1 MAVRHH
7 DKASSLPLQT
17 FWYQSAQTEK
27 GALVMRQQSF
37 LLQFYNVKI
46 IVKNKDIANSEQ

>member
-7 DKASSLPLQT
+7 DKASPLPLQT

>member
-1 MAVRHH
+1 MTVRHH

-27 GALVMRQQSF
+27 EALVMRQQSF

-46 IVKNKDIANSEQ
+46 VVKNKDIANSEQ